1 MNGGN
6 IQMTLMFYKDETV
19 NKSIEEYIAM
29 KTRLLEIEVD
39 EAIASETKI
48 ENEQASASGVQ
59 SQEEESRRQSESARQ
74 REVQLKARED
84 VLKQREDDLALRQ
97 EQANNNILPNINEQE
112 EVTQTNSDIEN
123 RPEDQAQ
130 VPDNR
135 SQEVL
140 GQG

>member
-29 KTRLLEIEVD
+29 KTRLLELDVD
-39 EAIASETKI
+39 EKI
-48 ENEQASASGVQ
+48 EKEQESARQSEDTANGVQ
-59 SQEEESRRQSESARQ
+59 SQEA
-74 REVQLKARED
+74 QLKARED
-84 VLKQREDDLALRQ
+84 VLKQREDDLALREEQLRQ